1 MAIQPQTFLNFT
13 AHHYPLL
20 HDLYRREHGVNEA
33 ELYELIHKYRSDND
47 SQPAHIYNQLL
58 DLRIIEALPDA
69 TAIYEITRPI
79 AVLFRF
85 LLQEQ
90 RLTST
95 TVIQAYLDDLDTFY
109 GDLENALRE
118 EKHGRIERSLSE
130 IVDTMER
137 IRQDSRANRQA
148 IINEAMAVKGNRE
161 RRTVRERFETILLI
175 WEKYLEPLKD
185 LIDVKKSMDG
195 SLDSLESLLKSGLK
209 QYTMDGVVF
218 DELQK
223 TVARLVRLRR
233 DVVSDFHE
241 SMQEVEPLY
250 HSLERDSI
258 LARGASRAL
267 EQIDKFGLRS
277 LQLTDALALPA
288 GWLQQGLFT
297 DTIVESYLHGVK
309 EYVPQQAPHLSLGEN
324 VSNPQYMDLQDVV
337 DSLNNEVPVTDTL
350 AWLFDRYLDFELIDI
365 LRVYGH
371 LIHSPLFA
379 TKFSH
384 EQKNYQ
390 FNDVNICAYPMV
402 IEQIL

>member
-1 MAIQPQTFLNFT
+1 
-13 AHHYPLL
+13 
-20 HDLYRREHGVNEA
+20 
-33 ELYELIHKYRSDND
+33 
-47 SQPAHIYNQLL
+47 
-58 DLRIIEALPDA
+58 
-69 TAIYEITRPI
+69 
-79 AVLFRF
+79 
-85 LLQEQ
+85 
-90 RLTST
+90 
-95 TVIQAYLDDLDTFY
+95 
-109 GDLENALRE
+109 
-118 EKHGRIERSLSE
+118 
-130 IVDTMER
+130 
-137 IRQDSRANRQA
+137 
-148 IINEAMAVKGNRE
+148 
-161 RRTVRERFETILLI
+161 
-175 WEKYLEPLKD
+175 
-185 LIDVKKSMDG
+185 MDG

-209 QYTMDGVVF
+209 QYAMDGVVY

-277 LQLTDALALPA
+277 LQLTDVLALPA

-297 DTIVESYLHGVK
+297 NTTIESYLLGVK

-324 VSNPQYMDLQDVV
+324 VSNPQYMDLQNVV
-337 DSLNNEVPVTDTL
+337 DNLNNEIPVTDTL
-350 AWLFDRYLDFELIDI
+350 AWLFDRYLDFELTDI

-371 LIHSPLFA
+371 LIHSPLCE
-379 TKFSH
+379 TTFSH

-390 FNDVNICAYPMV
+390 FNDVNICAFPMV